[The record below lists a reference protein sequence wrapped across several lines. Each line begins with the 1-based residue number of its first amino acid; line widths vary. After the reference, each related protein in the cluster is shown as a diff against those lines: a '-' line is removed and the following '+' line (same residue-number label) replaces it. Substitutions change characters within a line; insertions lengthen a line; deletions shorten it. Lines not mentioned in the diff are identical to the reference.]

1 MNSKVLVAVF
11 AVLALFASG
20 IVLTFDG
27 SDAADDVWVD
37 PNYRDP
43 PAADYVIEI
52 EKDLSFK
59 SNDVEYTYYIL
70 SQDAHVDDD
79 SFDGVSADSQDDMAQ
94 FVKSIRNLGTSG
106 IHTVIDDVTKDG
118 WTDACVPEWINAEVI
133 HEHELFGSYEHGLSI
148 TIIPALQALEV
159 DTHGDYWIYY
169 SMTQSGPGM
178 SQDITKTFLFEFSVD
193 VEYVGS
199 VIPDVESIQFVL
211 KLDYGNGYV
220 ETMTPV
226 TVGANVTSTD
236 FVLPTEGPERDGY
249 KFKGFAVELGGDL
262 LEGSAY
268 TVSINDV
275 NVEVSENESGQTVYT
290 ATLFA
295 LWEPVNKEDGF
306 PTLLGTFLSLC
317 LTRGSCCSLLRS
329 CSVSRISSGCAESEV
344 IEMVVWFI
352 PVVSA
357 IGSALYLWLDY
368 ETSKDIAESTSQ
380 MESYIDLLNGVMGID
395 EFLANAWP
403 SLLLFGGIL
412 LVGYLIATPQRR
424 KVRRVRRSRQ

>member
-1 MNSKVLVAVF
+1 MNSKVFVAVF
-11 AVLALFASG
+11 AVLALFALG
-20 IVLTFDG
+20 IVLTSDG

-133 HEHELFGSYEHGLSI
+133 HEHELFGSYEHGLAI

-295 LWEPVNKEDGF
+295 LWEPVNKEDEDEDTTI
-306 PTLLGTFLSLC
+306 PDP
-317 LTRGSCCSLLRS
+317 LR
-329 CSVSRISSGCAESEV
+329 
-344 IEMVVWFI
+344 
-352 PVVSA
+352 
-357 IGSALYLWLDY
+357 
-368 ETSKDIAESTSQ
+368 
-380 MESYIDLLNGVMGID
+380 DLLELMSDPWVMLLT
-395 EFLANAWP
+395 LAIV
-403 SLLLFGGIL
+403 FGL
-412 LVGYLIATPQRR
+412 AYLVRMRRIGGY
-424 KVRRVRRSRQ
+424 